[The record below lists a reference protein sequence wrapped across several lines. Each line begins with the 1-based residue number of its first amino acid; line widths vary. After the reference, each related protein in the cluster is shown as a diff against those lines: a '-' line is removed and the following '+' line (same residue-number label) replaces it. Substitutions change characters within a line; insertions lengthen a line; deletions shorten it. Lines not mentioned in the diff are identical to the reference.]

1 MLNDIRIIFEM
12 SHGGRCGVLGDIS
25 GKEQPAMNSY
35 HVSIDY
41 AESARI
47 KKRIANY
54 RCVTQWPV
62 HDGLQNQ
69 ETSFQRQPVYIYL
82 SS

>member
-1 MLNDIRIIFEM
+1 
-12 SHGGRCGVLGDIS
+12 
-25 GKEQPAMNSY
+25 MNSY

-47 KKRIANY
+47 KKCIVTVTNY

-69 ETSFQRQPVYIYL
+69 ETCFQRQPVYIYL